1 MLAPEGNTTPPSAH
15 PARLSLPAALQLG
28 DHGSWRSG
36 NIYTSIGQSSFY
48 MLCVWGFKKKQWVYD
63 WKESWVLLSPPFQ
76 SRDVDLRLSLFHVP
90 HDEYIWGGFP
100 APY

>member
-1 MLAPEGNTTPPSAH
+1 MLAPEGNTTLPSAH

-48 MLCVWGFKKKQWVYD
+48 MLCVWFMGQ
-63 WKESWVLLSPPFQ
+63 
-76 SRDVDLRLSLFHVP
+76 DVFFLYALCL
-90 HDEYIWGGFP
+90 GL
-100 APY
+100 